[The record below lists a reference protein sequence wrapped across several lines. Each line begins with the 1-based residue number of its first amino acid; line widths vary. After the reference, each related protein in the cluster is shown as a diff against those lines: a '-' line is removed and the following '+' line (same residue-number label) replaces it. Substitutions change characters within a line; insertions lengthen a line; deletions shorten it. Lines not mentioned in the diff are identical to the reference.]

1 MKWGKLL
8 RSSSK
13 DYMDQEV
20 PKALERLSIGVDIPT
35 PLQSMYKYWEEGFM
49 QAL

>member
-13 DYMDQEV
+13 DYMDQEM
-20 PKALERLSIGVDIPT
+20 PKALERLSIGVDIQT